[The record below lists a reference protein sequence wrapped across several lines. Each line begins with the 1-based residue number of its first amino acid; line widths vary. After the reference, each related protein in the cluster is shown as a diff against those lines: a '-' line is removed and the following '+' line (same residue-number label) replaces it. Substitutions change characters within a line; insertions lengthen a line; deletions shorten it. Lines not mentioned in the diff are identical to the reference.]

1 MGRDKLSSLGRPL
14 KVLLVTCEITHV
26 PRNFFDFFDEILKQI
41 PEHLSGLV
49 VLDYISLSHL
59 ADILGLY
66 AGGGWRMATT
76 LALNTLSLPFRRRER
91 LFKKN
96 GLPVLKAPT
105 MNSPEIVRWVRGR
118 EIDLIVN
125 LRTMCIYNKEILCAP
140 RLGCLNIHHGLLP
153 NDRGMLCDLQALAAG
168 QSAGFSIHKMNAKID
183 DGEIYDV
190 CAVSN
195 PGERD
200 YIAFLGRT
208 ARLEAIQLARVVREI
223 AATGRLPS
231 GRANAPTNLRQYP
244 KPSTLKDLISIKRSG
259 IHF

>member
-1 MGRDKLSSLGRPL
+1 MSSLGCRL

-26 PRNFFDFFDEILKQI
+26 PRNFLDFFDEILKQI
-41 PEHLSGLV
+41 PEYVSGLV
-49 VLDYISLSHL
+49 VLDYVSLSHL
-59 ADILGLY
+59 TDILGLY
-66 AGGGWRMATT
+66 AGGAYGMAST
-76 LALNTLSLPFRRRER
+76 LALNTLSLPLRQRER

-96 GLPVLKAPT
+96 GLPVIKAST
-105 MNSPEIVRWVRGR
+105 MNSPEIVRWVKER

-125 LRTMCIYNKEILCAP
+125 LRTMCIYNKEILCAS

-168 QSAGFSIHKMNAKID
+168 RSAGFSIHKMNAKID
-183 DGEIYDV
+183 DGEIYDI

-200 YIAFLGRT
+200 YISFLGRT

-223 AATGRLPS
+223 ASTGRLPS
-231 GRANAPTNLRQYP
+231 GRANSPTNLRQYH

-259 IHF
+259 IRF